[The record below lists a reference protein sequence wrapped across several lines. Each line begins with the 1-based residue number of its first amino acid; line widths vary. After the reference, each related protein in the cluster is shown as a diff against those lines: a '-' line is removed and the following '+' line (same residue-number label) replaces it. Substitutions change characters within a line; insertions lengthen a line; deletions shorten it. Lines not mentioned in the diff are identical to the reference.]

1 MPMLMMLSKLK
12 PDADRGA
19 YERWAAEVDRPAVV
33 ALPSIDEW
41 RLFRV
46 GRTLGDGA
54 EAPWDY
60 VEVALVGDVEQLERD
75 LRSDIAAKLTAALLE
90 FCEPPTFLLTEQVA

>member
-1 MPMLMMLSKLK
+1 MPMLIMLSKLRR
-12 PDADRGA
+12 DADRGA
-19 YERWAAEVDRPAVV
+19 YERWAVEVDRPTVLT
-33 ALPSIDEW
+33 LPSIDEW
-41 RLFRV
+41 RLYRV
-46 GRTLGDGA
+46 RRALGDGV

-75 LRSDIAAKLTAALLE
+75 LRSDVAANLTAALLE